1 MNKTILIIDDDR
13 KLNNLLRDY
22 LSKSGFKVT
31 AATHPDEGLHILK
44 RELPDLIILDIMLPD
59 MDGFEVCKRI
69 RKEYSVPIIMLTAR
83 GEVTDRVV
91 GLELGADDY
100 LPKPFEPRELVA
112 RIQSVLR
119 RSSERSRSGVIA
131 FGDLVVDMGKRAVLF
146 DGKAVDLTTMEFEML
161 ALLVSH
167 PGKVFTRNQIMDQ
180 IRGMEWEAFDRSV
193 DVLVSRLRQKL
204 NDDPKHPSLIK
215 TIWGTGYK
223 FIGEER
229 EDA

>member
-22 LSKSGFKVT
+22 LSKFGLKVT

-59 MDGFEVCKRI
+59 MDGFEVCKEI

-83 GEVTDRVV
+83 GEVTDRIV

-119 RSSERSRSGVIA
+119 RSLEHSKSDVIP
-131 FGDLVVDMGKRAVLF
+131 FGNLVVDMGKHVVLL
-146 DGKAVDLTTMEFEML
+146 DGKDVDLTTMEFEML
-161 ALLVSH
+161 SLLVSH
-167 PGKVFTRNQIMDQ
+167 PGKVFTRNQIMDR
-180 IRGMEWEAFDRSV
+180 IRGIEWEAFDRSV